1 MSRRKSREQRSLFER
16 VRLWL
21 EIIGLATTLYALN
34 WCVQVLRKPSELA
47 GAISPKASK
56 FPDATWKAYGPLFE
70 RYATNIVTPE
80 LLAALAQVESSGN
93 PTARTY
99 WRWRLTANPLRIFS
113 PASSGVGL
121 YQITDGSFQRC
132 RSLCV
137 HSGQV
142 EHEREWYDPRGCWF
156 NAFYNR
162 LVPDDAVELVSA
174 CLSDDVDAQLN
185 MMGSA
190 KLSLESQQDL
200 AAISHLCGPRS
211 PEVEKLRRGLPIPKG
226 WKCGEHDAHGYLSR
240 VRGLRRTFAAMRST
254 ARS

>member
-1 MSRRKSREQRSLFER
+1 MPRRKREEPSLVER
-16 VRLWL
+16 VRFWL

-34 WCVQVLRKPSELA
+34 WCVQVVRKPAELA
-47 GAISPKASK
+47 GAISPTASK
-56 FPDATWKAYGPLFE
+56 QPAATWKAFGPLFE
-70 RYATNIVTPE
+70 KYATNIVTPE

-99 WRWRLTANPLRIFS
+99 WRWRLTANPFRIFS

-121 YQITDGSFQRC
+121 YQITDGSFERC
-132 RSLCV
+132 RTLCV
-137 HSGQV
+137 QDGRV
-142 EHEREWYDPRGCWF
+142 AHEREWYDPRGCWF
-156 NAFYNR
+156 NGFYNR
-162 LVPDDAVELVSA
+162 LVPDNAVEMVSA

-190 KLSLESQQDL
+190 RLSLESQQDL

-211 PEVEKLRRGLPIPKG
+211 PEVERLRRGQPIPNG
-226 WKCGEHDAHGYLSR
+226 WKCGEHDARGYLSR
-240 VRGLRRTFAAMRST
+240 VRGLRRTFGALRGT